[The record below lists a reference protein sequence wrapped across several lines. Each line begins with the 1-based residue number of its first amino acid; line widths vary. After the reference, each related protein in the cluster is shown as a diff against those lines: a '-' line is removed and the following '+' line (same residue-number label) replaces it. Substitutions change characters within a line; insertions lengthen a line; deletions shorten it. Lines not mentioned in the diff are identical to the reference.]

1 VNVAARTS
9 YETQAKI
16 SVALAIVGGLSAVV
30 AAACILQRLDL
41 ETFLFTYEAQGRRFL
56 VIMAGL
62 AVGLVTGGI
71 GFLVGLNSAG
81 QRLNKQNRL
90 SWTGFFLSAA
100 VIALT
105 LCVGILLWGT
115 RNPVHV
121 TPA

>member
-1 VNVAARTS
+1 VAARTS

-16 SVALAIVGGLSAVV
+16 SVALAIVGGLSALV
-30 AAACILQRLDL
+30 AAACILQKLDFQ
-41 ETFLFTYEAQGRRFL
+41 TFLFTYESQGRRFL
-56 VIMAGL
+56 VILAGL
-62 AVGLVTGGI
+62 AVGLLTGSI
-71 GFLVGLNSAG
+71 GFLVGFNSAG

-121 TPA
+121 THA